1 MKKVQTTVILMK
13 ALFFYWFLYV
23 KKLMYENELTPPP
36 PLWNFSIKN
45 IPFFQMMASL
55 SMKSWTLCGQPSFLN
70 PLKVTDC
77 TERGRHG
84 CMVNG
89 RCQPQIL
96 LRSNSSERTPPSVMH
111 TWSHTFAC
119 WLLKEDIL
127 WRENCFSGKIEKK
140 RKTFKFAKPMLSC
153 CIVRFLEAR
162 SSHYGWSCDSPHWPS
177 EQPCI
182 VIDIGKVLTESIHV
196 WT

>member
-1 MKKVQTTVILMK
+1 MLAHLKKM
-13 ALFFYWFLYV
+13 
-23 KKLMYENELTPPP
+23 MYENELTPPP

-45 IPFFQMMASL
+45 IPFFKWWLPLAWRAGHYVDSPHSLTLWKWLIAQRGADTVVWWMADANH
-55 SMKSWTLCGQPSFLN
+55 KFCCV
-70 PLKVTDC
+70 VT
-77 TERGRHG
+77 
-84 CMVNG
+84 
-89 RCQPQIL
+89 PQSAL
-96 LRSNSSERTPPSVMH
+96 LPQSRIVH
-111 TWSHTFAC
+111 TWNHTFAC

-140 RKTFKFAKPMLSC
+140 ETFKFAKPMLSC

-196 WT
+196 WTWLQHLCLGI